1 VVIDSADLPPLL
13 RTTVGEEEV
22 AEVVSQWTG
31 VPVTKLLA
39 SEAQKLLDLP
49 EALGARVAGQSEAV
63 DAVSDAILRSRA
75 GLADPSQPLA
85 SFLFLGPT
93 GVGKTELA
101 KALANK
107 LFDSDDAMVRRGRAM
122 TSDDCR

>member
-1 VVIDSADLPPLL
+1 MVIDSADLPPLL

>member
-1 VVIDSADLPPLL
+1 
-13 RTTVGEEEV
+13 
-22 AEVVSQWTG
+22 
-31 VPVTKLLA
+31 VTKLLA

-122 TSDDCR
+122 TSDDCRWRLRWPTMSVDDLRDERLRPMA

>member
-1 VVIDSADLPPLL
+1 VIDSADLPPLL